1 MRLHQLGGFPGSANL
16 IAKRETDVLAQ
27 ARGDAMKRVRLS
39 TLMLL
44 IVIAA
49 LIVAL
54 AMQRRREA
62 ELQAR
67 LAQSWPLYLKQQRE
81 EVALRRLVETMQRKY
96 REELAKRS
104 PREAQQQEREDAVL
118 NRDIEAMDQRHRE
131 QQAKKE
137 LAKASETEVRLPP
150 K

>member
-1 MRLHQLGGFPGSANL
+1 
-16 IAKRETDVLAQ
+16 
-27 ARGDAMKRVRLS
+27 MKRFRLS

-49 LIVAL
+49 QGVAL
-54 AMQRRREA
+54 LMQRRREA
-62 ELQAR
+62 ELQTR

-81 EVALRRLVETMQRKY
+81 QSQLRLIIEAKQRKY

-104 PREAQQQEREDAVL
+104 LKEAQQQEREDAEL

-131 QQAKKE
+131 ERAKKE
-137 LAKASETEVRLPP
+137 LAKASETEARRRQ

>member
-1 MRLHQLGGFPGSANL
+1 MRRF
-16 IAKRETDVLAQ
+16 
-27 ARGDAMKRVRLS
+27 RLS

-49 LIVAL
+49 LGVAL
-54 AMQRRREA
+54 VMQRRREA
-62 ELQAR
+62 DLQAR

-81 EVALRRLVETMQRKY
+81 EALLRQMVVGMQRKY
-96 REELAKRS
+96 REELALRS
-104 PREAQQQEREDAVL
+104 PKEAQQQEREDEEL

-131 QQAKKE
+131 VWAKKE
-137 LAKASETEVRLPP
+137 LAKASETEARPRS

>member
-1 MRLHQLGGFPGSANL
+1 
-16 IAKRETDVLAQ
+16 
-27 ARGDAMKRVRLS
+27 MKRIRLS
-39 TLMLL
+39 TLMFL

-49 LIVAL
+49 LGVAL
-54 AMQRRREA
+54 VMQRRREA

-67 LAQSWPLYLKQQRE
+67 LAQSWPLYLKQRRE
-81 EVALRRLVETMQRKY
+81 EALLRQLVEAMQRKH

-104 PREAQQQEREDAVL
+104 PEEAQKQEREDAEL

-131 QQAKKE
+131 ERAKKE
-137 LAKASETEVRLPP
+137 LAKASETEARRPP

>member
-1 MRLHQLGGFPGSANL
+1 
-16 IAKRETDVLAQ
+16 
-27 ARGDAMKRVRLS
+27 MKRIRLS

-49 LIVAL
+49 LVVAL
-54 AMQRRREA
+54 LMQRRREA

-67 LAQSWPLYLKQQRE
+67 LAQSWPLYLKQQRRE
-81 EVALRRLVETMQRKY
+81 ALLRQLVEAKQRKY

-104 PREAQQQEREDAVL
+104 PEEAQQQEREDAEL

-131 QQAKKE
+131 ERAKKE
-137 LAKASETEVRLPP
+137 LAKASETEARRPP
-150 K
+150 N

>member
-1 MRLHQLGGFPGSANL
+1 MRRF
-16 IAKRETDVLAQ
+16 
-27 ARGDAMKRVRLS
+27 RLS

-49 LIVAL
+49 QGVAL
-54 AMQRRREA
+54 VMQRRREA

-81 EVALRRLVETMQRKY
+81 DALLRQMIEARQWIY

-104 PREAQQQEREDAVL
+104 LKEAQQQEREDAEL
-118 NRDIEAMDQRHRE
+118 NRDIEAMNQRHSEER
-131 QQAKKE
+131 AKKE
-137 LAKASETEVRLPP
+137 LAKASETEARRRPE
-150 K
+150 